1 MRHSELKYSKN
12 LSNPDFYEKIT
23 SGLGTETDYAT
34 SLLRLSQMLHEH
46 YAKAP
51 IIIIDEYDTPIQAG
65 YIHGF
70 YDATIQF
77 TRDLL
82 SSVLKDNQHI
92 SFGFLT
98 GILRVAKESIFSGLN
113 NVNVNSLLDKRY
125 SDFFGFTDTEVNTMA
140 AYYQATD
147 KIPEIKE
154 WYDGYRFGN
163 TEIYNPWSVLK
174 YFNNYCEA
182 EPYWVQ
188 TSENSTIR
196 EIINGLDN
204 STCEN
209 LRALLNG
216 SAVES
221 IVDTNIIYPK
231 LKEQQTNI
239 FGFLLMTGYLKS
251 IKTTRA
257 NGICLC
263 ELSIPNK
270 EIKSVYSQEIVA
282 LLADKIDSTK

>member
-1 MRHSELKYSKN
+1 M
-12 LSNPDFYEKIT
+12 T
-23 SGLGTETDYAT
+23 
-34 SLLRLSQMLHEH
+34 RLSRQ
-46 YAKAP
+46 
-51 IIIIDEYDTPIQAG
+51 D

-154 WYDGYRFGN
+154 W
-163 TEIYNPWSVLK
+163 V
-174 YFNNYCEA
+174 
-182 EPYWVQ
+182 
-188 TSENSTIR
+188 
-196 EIINGLDN
+196 
-204 STCEN
+204 
-209 LRALLNG
+209 
-216 SAVES
+216 
-221 IVDTNIIYPK
+221 
-231 LKEQQTNI
+231 
-239 FGFLLMTGYLKS
+239 
-251 IKTTRA
+251 
-257 NGICLC
+257 
-263 ELSIPNK
+263 
-270 EIKSVYSQEIVA
+270 
-282 LLADKIDSTK
+282 